1 MDRAET
7 RAIGLLIWLI
17 VGIVVAYKTRKSDC
31 GLKIICAILLTKG
44 FVVFWLFYGIYL
56 IIKHFIEGVKEGS
69 AENGEQRADTTDE
82 KGETETPDEAE
93 DTQ

>member
-1 MDRAET
+1 MDRAES

-44 FVVFWLFYGIYL
+44 FVVFWIFYGVYIL
-56 IIKHFIEGVKEGS
+56 IKNFIEGMNEGK
-69 AENGEQRADTTDE
+69 AD
-82 KGETETPDEAE
+82 KGENSDEV
-93 DTQ
+93 D